1 MWNLVRSWYQE
12 KFSDPQAVTLA
23 MILVVGFAVI
33 YFYGQLITPLLVA
46 IVLAYMLEWP
56 VAQMA
61 NRGMPRV
68 LAASLVLLTFVGAMA
83 LFCLVALPQI
93 WNQGISLARELP
105 EMFSWAQGQ
114 VLTLPQLYPEFIS
127 ESQIH
132 DLMQTLNGRLLAWG
146 QQVLQVSL
154 GSLIDLVALAVY
166 AILVPLLVF
175 FFLKDKRE
183 LLRGFSRFVPDNR
196 ELAKKVWTEMN
207 GQIVNYIR
215 GKAIEILIIGV
226 TSYLTFLFMDL
237 RYAALLGLVV
247 GLSVL
252 IPYIGATVVTIP
264 VAMVGLFQWGW
275 TPQFGYLLLAYGIIQ
290 ALDGNVLVPLLFS
303 EAVNLHPVAIIVSV
317 LIFGGL
323 WGFWGVFFA
332 IPLATL
338 VKAVVNAW
346 PSTELP
352 APAAELE

>member
-1 MWNLVRSWYQE
+1 MWNLVRSWYRE

-23 MILVVGFAVI
+23 MILAVGFAVI
-33 YFYGQLITPLLVA
+33 YFYGPLITPLLVA
-46 IVLAYMLEWP
+46 LVLAYMLEWP

-61 NRGMPRV
+61 SRGIPRV
-68 LAASLVLLTFVGAMA
+68 IAASIVLMLFLGAMA
-83 LFCLVALPQI
+83 MFMLIAVPQI
-93 WNQGISLARELP
+93 WHQGESLARELP
-105 EMFSWAQGQ
+105 DMFAWLQAKVS
-114 VLTLPQLYPEFIS
+114 TLPELYPELIS
-127 ESQIH
+127 QSQI
-132 DLMQTLNGRLLAWG
+132 DELMQTLNSRLLAWG

-154 GSLIDLVALAVY
+154 GSLVNLVALAVY

-183 LLRGFSRFVPDNR
+183 LLKGFTRFVPDNR
-196 ELAKKVWTEMN
+196 ELAQKVWAEMN

-226 TSYLTFLFMDL
+226 ASYLTFWFMDL
-237 RYAALLGLVV
+237 RYAALLGLAV

-252 IPYIGATVVTIP
+252 IPYIGATIVTIP
-264 VAMVGLFQWGW
+264 VALVGLFQWGW

-290 ALDGNVLVPLLFS
+290 ALDGNVLVPILFS
-303 EAVNLHPVAIIVSV
+303 EAVNLHPVAIIVAV

-338 VKAVVNAW
+338 VKAVVNSW
-346 PSTELP
+346 PSSRTHQVET
-352 APAAELE
+352 

>member
-1 MWNLVRSWYQE
+1 MWNLLRNWYQE

-23 MILVVGFAVI
+23 LILMVGFAII
-33 YFYGQLITPLLVA
+33 YFYGKLITPLLVA
-46 IVLAYMLEWP
+46 VVLAYMLEWP

-61 NRGMPRV
+61 NRGLPRSV
-68 LAASLVLLTFVGAMA
+68 AVSLVLLVFVGAMMM
-83 LFCLVALPQI
+83 FCLIALPQI

-105 EMFSWAQGQ
+105 DMIAWAQSK
-114 VLTLPQLYPEFIS
+114 VLTLPQQYPDVIS
-127 ESQIH
+127 EKQMQE
-132 DLMQTLNGRLLAWG
+132 LMQNLNARILAWA

-166 AILVPLLVF
+166 AILVPLLLF

-183 LLRGFSRFVPDNR
+183 LLSSFSRFVPSNR
-196 ELAKKVWTEMN
+196 ELAKQVWTEMN

-226 TSYLTFLFMDL
+226 ASYLTFLFMDL
-237 RYAALLGLVV
+237 RYAALLGLAV

-252 IPYIGATVVTIP
+252 IPYIGATVITIP
-264 VAMVGLFQWGW
+264 VALVGLFQWGL

-290 ALDGNVLVPLLFS
+290 MLDGNVLVPILFS

-346 PSTELP
+346 PSVDLME
-352 APAAELE
+352 EQSS